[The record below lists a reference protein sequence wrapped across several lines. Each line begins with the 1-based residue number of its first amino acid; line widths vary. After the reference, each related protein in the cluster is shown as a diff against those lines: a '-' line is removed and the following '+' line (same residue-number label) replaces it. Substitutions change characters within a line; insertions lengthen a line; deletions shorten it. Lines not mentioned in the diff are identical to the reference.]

1 MKKKV
6 ACLIILSVF
15 AFCSVKDSA
24 AGIWAQQTTDNAGF
38 AVPEQ
43 GIRTGEEGFAAEEF
57 RRGVQAYYK
66 GSFNDA
72 IVQFEKALSYMP
84 NDNLI
89 LEWLGKSY
97 YKAGMEGTALSYW
110 QVASDNGY
118 GGLLLDNKIEVV
130 KERRV
135 TGDSS
140 DKLMR
145 LSESGSFEGNVN
157 GNMIFSGP
165 VSILPDYD
173 GSFWVTA
180 YNSNELLKITLN
192 GKVIERITGPLTGF
206 DRPLDIIRL
215 QDGNLLLSE
224 SAGDRLALLT
234 DKGKFIK
241 YIGSKGRGVGNV
253 VGPQFLAQDSLGRIY
268 VTDFGNRRVDV
279 FDSEGNGL
287 YYFGGK
293 SGDFKGLK
301 CPTGIAV
308 VGDSIFVADEDT
320 GCIYE
325 FDRSG
330 NYLRNLVEKDTFDKP
345 EAIKLWQGSLIVC
358 DRNRIV
364 SVDVD
369 TGSLFEYA
377 RTGNAPSRVTSAV
390 PDVNNNIL
398 AADITADEIYV
409 MSKVQELVGGL
420 FVQIEQIDASR
431 FPEVTVE
438 VKVENRHRQP
448 VVGLE
453 LENFYFTENKRTV
466 SNLQFIGSAANNTYA
481 DITIII
487 DRSATMNNYAAEI
500 ETAVKEIAASMDGRG
515 TLRII
520 SAGAIPV
527 TEYTGKPDGVADF
540 TIGALKNPSAK
551 SVPADLAIRLAAN
564 DLINA
569 AKKRSIILISD
580 GNVSENTFAKYTL
593 SELSAYL
600 GNNAIGFSLI
610 QVSQGA
616 VSKEY
621 DYLVNN
627 SSGELYYVF
636 RPEGLSSIV
645 KDIINLPQ
653 GAYQLKYVSALQ
665 KNFGEAYLPVEAEVY
680 VMNRS
685 GRDETGYFAP
695 LE

>member
-1 MKKKV
+1 MKKFLSLI
-6 ACLIILSVF
+6 CLCTVLFSLY
-15 AFCSVKDSA
+15 
-24 AGIWAQQTTDNAGF
+24 AQQTTNNAGLT
-38 AVPEQ
+38 VPEER
-43 GIRTGEEGFAAEEF
+43 IRTGEEGFAAEEF
-57 RRGVQAYYK
+57 RRGVQAFYK
-66 GSFNDA
+66 GSYNDA

-89 LEWLGKSY
+89 LEWLGKAY
-97 YKAGMEGTALSYW
+97 YKAGMEGTSLSYW
-110 QVASDNGY
+110 QIASDNGY
-118 GGLLLDNKIEVV
+118 GGLLLENKIEIV

-135 TGDSS
+135 TGDSE

-145 LSESGSFEGNVN
+145 LSESGSFEGTVN
-157 GNMIFSGP
+157 GNMVFSGP
-165 VSILPDYD
+165 VSVLPDYD

-215 QDGNLLLSE
+215 SDGNLLISE
-224 SAGDRLALLT
+224 SAGDRLALLNEN
-234 DKGKFIK
+234 GRFIK
-241 YIGSKGRGVGNV
+241 YIGSKGRGVGNL
-253 VGPQFLAQDSLGRIY
+253 VGPQFLATDSMGRIY
-268 VTDFGNRRVDV
+268 VTDYGNRRVDV

-287 YYFGGK
+287 YYFGLK
-293 SGDFKGLK
+293 SADFAGLK

-308 VGDSIFVADEDT
+308 LDDSVFVADEDT

-330 NYLRNLVEKDTFDKP
+330 NFIRDLVEKDTFDKP
-345 EAIKLWQGSLIVC
+345 EALKYWNGSLVVS

-364 SVDVD
+364 SVDVS
-369 TGSLFEYA
+369 TGSIFEYA
-377 RTGNAPSRVTSAV
+377 KTGNAPSRVTSAV
-390 PDVNNNIL
+390 PDINNNIIVT
-398 AADITADEIYV
+398 DITANEIYV

-487 DRSATMNNYAAEI
+487 DRSSSMNNFKEEV
-500 ETAVKEIAASMDGRG
+500 ETAVKEIAASMNGRG
-515 TLRII
+515 TLRVV

-527 TEYTGKPDGVADF
+527 TEYTGNPDGVSDF
-540 TIGALKNPSAK
+540 TIEALKTPAAK
-551 SVPADLAIRLAAN
+551 AVSADLAIRLAAN

-569 AKKRSIILISD
+569 AKKRAIIMISD
-580 GNVSENTFAKYTL
+580 GSVTESTFAKYTL
-593 SELSAYL
+593 TELSSYL
-600 GNNAIGFSLI
+600 GNNSIDFSFI

-616 VSKEY
+616 VNKEY
-621 DYLVNN
+621 DYLLNN
-627 SSGELYYVF
+627 TAGEQYYVF

-645 KDIINLPQ
+645 RDIINIPQ
-653 GAYQLKYVSALQ
+653 GTYQLKYVSALQ
-665 KNFGEAYLPVEAEVY
+665 KNFGQSYLPVEAEVY
-680 VMNRS
+680 LMNRS
-685 GRDETGYFAP
+685 GRDESGYFAP

>member
-1 MKKKV
+1 MKKFLSLV
-6 ACLIILSVF
+6 CLCSIF
-15 AFCSVKDSA
+15 FCLY
-24 AGIWAQQTTDNAGF
+24 AQQTTNNAGMK
-38 AVPEQ
+38 VPEER
-43 GIRTGEEGFAAEEF
+43 IRTGEEGFAAEEF
-57 RRGVQAYYK
+57 RRGVQAFYK

-89 LEWLGKSY
+89 LEWLGKAY

-110 QVASDNGY
+110 QIASDNGY

-130 KERRV
+130 KERRI
-135 TGDSS
+135 TGDSEY
-140 DKLMR
+140 KLMR

-157 GNMIFSGP
+157 GTMVFSGP
-165 VSILPDYD
+165 VSVLPDYD

-215 QDGNLLLSE
+215 SDGNILLSE
-224 SAGDRLALLT
+224 SAGDRLALLSE
-234 DKGKFIK
+234 KGKFIK
-241 YIGSKGRGVGNV
+241 YIGSKGRGVGNL
-253 VGPQFLAQDSLGRIY
+253 VGPQFLATDSMGRIY
-268 VTDFGNRRVDV
+268 VTDYGNRRVDV
-279 FDSEGNGL
+279 FDSEGTGL
-287 YYFGGK
+287 YYFGLK
-293 SGDFKGLK
+293 SGDFAGLK

-308 VGDSIFVADEDT
+308 IEDSVFVADEDT

-330 NYLRNLVEKDTFDKP
+330 NYIRDLVEKDTFDKP
-345 EAIKLWQGSLIVC
+345 EAIKYWNGSLVVS

-364 SVDVD
+364 SVDIT
-369 TGSLFEYA
+369 TGSIFEYA
-377 RTGNAPSRVTSAV
+377 KTGNAPSRVTAAV
-390 PDVNNNIL
+390 PDVNNNVIVT
-398 AADITADEIYV
+398 DITANEIYV

-466 SNLQFIGSAANNTYA
+466 SNLQFIGSAANNSYA

-487 DRSATMNNYAAEI
+487 DRSSSMSYYKEEV
-500 ETAVKEIAASMDGRG
+500 ETAVKEIAAAMNGRG
-515 TLRII
+515 SLRVI

-527 TEYTGKPDGVADF
+527 TEYTGSPDGVSDF
-540 TIGALKNPSAK
+540 TIEALKTPVSK
-551 SVPADLAIRLAAN
+551 SITADLAIRLAAN
-564 DLINA
+564 ELINA
-569 AKKRSIILISD
+569 AKKRAIIMISD
-580 GNVSENTFAKYTL
+580 GSVTDSTFAKYTL
-593 SELSAYL
+593 TELSAYL
-600 GNNAIGFSLI
+600 SNNAIDFAFI
-610 QVSQGA
+610 QVAQGA
-616 VSKEY
+616 VSREY
-621 DYLVNN
+621 DYLLNN
-627 SSGELYYVF
+627 TSGDEYYVF

-645 KDIINLPQ
+645 RDIINIPQ
-653 GAYQLKYVSALQ
+653 GTYQLKFVSALQ

-680 VMNRS
+680 LMNRS
-685 GRDETGYFAP
+685 GRDESGYFAP

>member
-1 MKKKV
+1 MKKSIAFLLV
-6 ACLIILSVF
+6 FSVF
-15 AFCSVKDSA
+15 ALCLKNASNLN
-24 AGIWAQQTTDNAGF
+24 AQETTANAGL

-57 RRGVQAYYK
+57 RRGVQAFYK
-66 GSFNDA
+66 GSYNDA
-72 IVQFEKALSYMP
+72 IVQFEKALSYLP

-89 LEWLGKSY
+89 LEWLGKAY

-110 QVASDNGY
+110 QIASDNGY

-145 LSESGSFEGNVN
+145 LSESGSFSGTVN
-157 GNMIFSGP
+157 DNLIFSGP
-165 VSILPDYD
+165 VSVLPDYD

-180 YNSNELLKITLN
+180 YASNELLKITLN
-192 GKVIERITGPLTGF
+192 GKVVERITGPLTGF

-215 QDGNLLLSE
+215 LDGNLLLSE
-224 SAGDRLALLT
+224 SAGDRLALLSE
-234 DKGKFIK
+234 KGKFIK

-268 VTDFGNRRVDV
+268 VTDYGNRRVDV

-287 YYFGGK
+287 FFFGGK
-293 SGDFKGLK
+293 SGDFNGLK

-308 VGDSIFVADEDT
+308 VEDSIFVADEDT

-345 EAIKLWQGSLIVC
+345 EAIKLWQGSLIVT
-358 DRNRIV
+358 DKNKIV
-364 SVDVD
+364 SVDYS
-369 TGSLFEYA
+369 TGSIFEYA
-377 RTGNAPSRVTSAV
+377 RTGNAPSRVTAAV
-390 PDVNNNIL
+390 PDVNNNVIVT
-398 AADITADEIYV
+398 DITANEIYI

-420 FVQIEQIDASR
+420 FVQIEQVDASR

-487 DRSATMNNYAAEI
+487 DRSNSMNNYSAEI
-500 ETAVKEIAASMDGRG
+500 ETAVKEIAASMNGRG
-515 TLRII
+515 TLRVI

-527 TEYTGKPDGVADF
+527 TEYTGSPDYVSDF
-540 TIGALKNPSAK
+540 TMEALKNPSAK
-551 SVPADLAIRLAAN
+551 AVPADLAIRLATN

-569 AKKRSIILISD
+569 AKKRAIIMISD
-580 GNVSENTFAKYTL
+580 GSVSESSFAKYTL

-600 GNNAIGFSLI
+600 GNNAIDFSLI

-616 VSKEY
+616 VSREY
-621 DYLVNN
+621 DYLINN

-636 RPEGLSSIV
+636 RPEGLGSIV

-653 GAYQLKYVSALQ
+653 GTYQLKYVSALQ

-680 VMNRS
+680 LMNRS
-685 GRDETGYFAP
+685 GRDESGYFAP

>member
-1 MKKKV
+1 MKKFLSLV
-6 ACLIILSVF
+6 CLCSIF
-15 AFCSVKDSA
+15 FCLY
-24 AGIWAQQTTDNAGF
+24 AQQTTNNAGMK
-38 AVPEQ
+38 VPEER
-43 GIRTGEEGFAAEEF
+43 IRTGEEGFAAEEF
-57 RRGVQAYYK
+57 RRGVQAFYK

-89 LEWLGKSY
+89 LEWLGKAY

-110 QVASDNGY
+110 QIASDNGY

-130 KERRV
+130 KERRI
-135 TGDSS
+135 TGDSE

-157 GNMIFSGP
+157 GTMVFSGP
-165 VSILPDYD
+165 VSVLPDYD

-215 QDGNLLLSE
+215 SDGNILLSE
-224 SAGDRLALLT
+224 SAGDRLALLSE
-234 DKGKFIK
+234 KGKFIK
-241 YIGSKGRGVGNV
+241 YIGSKGRDVGNL
-253 VGPQFLAQDSLGRIY
+253 VGPQFLATDSMGRIY
-268 VTDFGNRRVDV
+268 VTDYGNRRVDV
-279 FDSEGNGL
+279 FDSEGTGL
-287 YYFGGK
+287 YYFGLK
-293 SGDFKGLK
+293 SGDFAGLK

-308 VGDSIFVADEDT
+308 IEESVFVADEDT

-330 NYLRNLVEKDTFDKP
+330 NYIRDLVEKDTFDKP
-345 EAIKLWQGSLIVC
+345 EAIKYWNGSLVVS

-364 SVDVD
+364 SVDIT
-369 TGSLFEYA
+369 TGSIFEYA
-377 RTGNAPSRVTSAV
+377 KTGNAPSRVTAAV
-390 PDVNNNIL
+390 PDVNNNVIVT
-398 AADITADEIYV
+398 DITANEIYV

-466 SNLQFIGSAANNTYA
+466 SNLQFIGSAANNSYA

-487 DRSATMNNYAAEI
+487 DRSSSMSNYKEEV
-500 ETAVKEIAASMDGRG
+500 ETAVKEIAAAMNGRG
-515 TLRII
+515 SLRVI

-527 TEYTGKPDGVADF
+527 TEYTGSPDGVSDF
-540 TIGALKNPSAK
+540 TIEALKTPVSK
-551 SVPADLAIRLAAN
+551 SITADLAIRLAAN
-564 DLINA
+564 ELINA
-569 AKKRSIILISD
+569 AKKRAIIMISD
-580 GNVSENTFAKYTL
+580 GSVTDSTFAKYTL
-593 SELSAYL
+593 TELSAYL
-600 GNNAIGFSLI
+600 SNNAIDFAFI
-610 QVSQGA
+610 QVAQGA
-616 VSKEY
+616 VSREY
-621 DYLVNN
+621 DYLLNN
-627 SSGELYYVF
+627 TSGDEYYVF

-645 KDIINLPQ
+645 RDIINIPQ
-653 GAYQLKYVSALQ
+653 GTYQLKFVSALQ

-680 VMNRS
+680 LMNRS
-685 GRDETGYFAP
+685 GRDESGYFAP